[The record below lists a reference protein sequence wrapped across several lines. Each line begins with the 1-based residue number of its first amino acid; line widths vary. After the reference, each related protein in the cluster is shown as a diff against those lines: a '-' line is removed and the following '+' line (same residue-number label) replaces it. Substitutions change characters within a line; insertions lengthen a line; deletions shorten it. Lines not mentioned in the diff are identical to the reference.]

1 MDMPLSQKLLAHC
14 PVCRTAYSPK
24 GIRLV
29 GEKGMTKV
37 FHCSCTSCKHAVLA
51 VILET
56 PGAVSTVGM
65 VTDLELQDALRF
77 KDMAPVSADEVLQ
90 LHMELEHEA
99 QAWGRRLLDK
109 KA

>member
-1 MDMPLSQKLLAHC
+1 MPSSQKLLAHC
-14 PVCRTAYSPK
+14 PVCRSAYLPASIK
-24 GIRLV
+24 LV
-29 GEKGMTKV
+29 GERGMTRV
-37 FHCSCTSCKHAVLA
+37 FHCSCLSCKHAVLA

-77 KDMAPVSADEVLQ
+77 KDLSPITADEVLR
-90 LHMELEHEA
+90 LHVDLETDGA
-99 QAWGRRLLDK
+99 SWGRRLLDR

>member
-1 MDMPLSQKLLAHC
+1 
-14 PVCRTAYSPK
+14 
-24 GIRLV
+24 
-29 GEKGMTKV
+29 MTRV
-37 FHCSCTSCKHAVLA
+37 FHCACLRCKHAVLA

-77 KDMAPVSADEVLQ
+77 KDMAPISADEVLR
-90 LHMELEHEA
+90 LHVELEA
-99 QAWGRRLLDK
+99 DASSWGRRLLDR